1 LCRELGVIHPDV
13 LFEKLTAA
21 QFNEW
26 WVLYNDE
33 PFGDL
38 RSDLRMWAHACLQWG
53 SEDVKLLWPY
63 IEAKMTSEEIRA
75 EMDRIEKAIA
85 NVHGRESLDSD

>member
-1 LCRELGVIHPDV
+1 VHPDV

-38 RSDLRMWAHACLQWG
+38 RADLRTWAHACMQLG
-53 SEDVKLLWPY
+53 SREVKLLWPY
-63 IEAKMTSEEIRA
+63 IEPDLTDEEML
-75 EMDRIEKAIA
+75 ESMDRIEKAIA
-85 NVHGRESLDSD
+85 DVHSRKNLDSD

>member
-1 LCRELGVIHPDV
+1 
-13 LFEKLTAA
+13 
-21 QFNEW
+21 
-26 WVLYNDE
+26 
-33 PFGDL
+33 
-38 RSDLRMWAHACLQWG
+38 MWAHACLQWG